1 MIKQVVF
8 FKKRTD
14 MTMEQFMDYYE
25 NQHSQLAKKIGKPGI
40 PNALRYVRR
49 YIKPEKNPVT
59 GEVLNPGYDC
69 IMEIWWKNREDFEN
83 SLRLISD
90 PARLPYTMA
99 DEKKLFATHSNPV
112 CTVEEFDSPVG
123 PDNMIYN
130 WVPQPRS

>member
-8 FKKRTD
+8 FKKRPD

-25 NQHSQLAKKIGKPGI
+25 NQHSQLAKKIGKPAI

-69 IMEIWWKNREDFEN
+69 IMEIWWKSREDFEN

-90 PARLPYTMA
+90 PARLPHTME
-99 DEKKLFATHSNPV
+99 DEKKLFASHSNPV

-123 PDNMIYN
+123 PDNMVYN
-130 WVPQPRS
+130 WVPQPKS